1 MSSELLYKSNRQAKK
16 TPVENNVEEPG
27 GYGPGLSWS
36 KAHVNV
42 LERVQWWG
50 LLSQVGQKG

>member
-1 MSSELLYKSNRQAKK
+1 
-16 TPVENNVEEPG
+16 VENNVEEPG